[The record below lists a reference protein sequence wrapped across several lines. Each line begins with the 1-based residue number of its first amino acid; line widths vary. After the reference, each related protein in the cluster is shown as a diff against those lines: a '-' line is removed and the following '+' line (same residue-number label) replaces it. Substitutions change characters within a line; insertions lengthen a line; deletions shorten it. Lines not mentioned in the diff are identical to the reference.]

1 MNSSTFETYQQAL
14 AAARKAIQQGK
25 AQEVRFWAG
34 KAAKLDP
41 DKEEPWLYLAAIS
54 RPKASLGYLS
64 LALKIN
70 PNSQR
75 ARRGIHWAVQ
85 RLRQETSKQKTNP
98 VEIPLQIPSSNLVIR
113 KYASPWM
120 NALLAAIILAG
131 VLLTAGWVVSNTF
144 AKEIAR
150 SSEPKLMIEVNLL
163 KETRTP
169 TPTLTFTPTPTS
181 TQTPTS
187 TITQTPTPT
196 YTSTVTATP
205 EPTQTPEPP
214 PDDESVN
221 VDIPEGVNQDR
232 WIDVDLSEQRTYAY
246 EGNTLVNSFTVSTG
260 TWQYPTVTGTY
271 QVYVMY
277 RYADM
282 AGPGYYLPNVPYVMY
297 FYKGYGLHGT
307 YWHNNFGTPMS
318 HGCVNLRTEDAGWLY
333 DWAYVGITVNVHP

>member
-1 MNSSTFETYQQAL
+1 MNSPNLEIYQQAL
-14 AAARKAIQQGK
+14 ATARKALREGK
-25 AQEVRFWAG
+25 TNEVRFWAS

-41 DKEEPWLYLAAIS
+41 NKEEPWLFLAAVS
-54 RPKASLGYLS
+54 KPKASLGYLNQA
-64 LALKIN
+64 LAIN

-75 ARRGIHWAVQ
+75 ARKGIHWAVQ
-85 RLRQETSKQKTNP
+85 RLRKEATQQTTFP
-98 VEIPLQIPSSNLVIR
+98 VEIPVQIPSSNLVVQ

-120 NALLAAIILAG
+120 NTLLAAIILVG
-131 VLLTAGWVVSNTF
+131 VVLTTGWVVSNTF

-150 SSEPKLMIEVNLL
+150 SIDPKLIAEVNLL

-169 TPTLTFTPTPTS
+169 TPTFTYTPTPTA
-181 TQTPTS
+181 TQTSTP
-187 TITQTPTPT
+187 TITQTPSPTFTPT
-196 YTSTVTATP
+196 ITATP

-214 PDDESVN
+214 IDNESGNIDV
-221 VDIPEGVNQDR
+221 PESVNQDR

-246 EGNTLVNSFTVSTG
+246 EGNTLVNSFSVSTG

-282 AGPGYYLPNVPYVMY
+282 SGPGYYLPNVPYVMY

-318 HGCVNLRTEDAGWLY
+318 HGCVNLSTEDAGWLY
-333 DWAYVGITVNVHP
+333 DWSFLGITVNVHP